1 MSTSELEQTIKEL
14 ETEIEH
20 KDQEIQVLQD
30 EIDDFEEAY
39 KYGVKL
45 SLDELL
51 KFDKLLDKIEKEQ
64 GKDSDIVQWLTKI
77 REQLT

>member
-1 MSTSELEQTIKEL
+1 MSYLNRTSLE
-14 ETEIEH
+14 
-20 KDQEIQVLQD
+20 
-30 EIDDFEEAY
+30 DFEEAY